1 MDNMKYDLIFEPDE
15 EMEKFVAENPVTH
28 ALLSH
33 LIDELEEMNQN
44 IGNWA
49 YLTDVVLAA
58 AAFSFY
64 RAGGT
69 NDEFMEK
76 LQSVDIRPDIS
87 KLNLEKLW
95 KY

>member
-1 MDNMKYDLIFEPDE
+1 MDNMKYDLIFEPDD
-15 EMEKFVAENPVTH
+15 EMEKYVAENPVTH

-58 AAFSFY
+58 AAFTFY

-87 KLNLEKLW
+87 KLN
-95 KY
+95 

>member
-1 MDNMKYDLIFEPDE
+1 
-15 EMEKFVAENPVTH
+15 
-28 ALLSH
+28 
-33 LIDELEEMNQN
+33 MNQN

-87 KLNLEKLW
+87 KLN
-95 KY
+95 

>member
-1 MDNMKYDLIFEPDE
+1 MDNIDDIIFELDE
-15 EMEKFVAENPVTH
+15 EVKEVIADNPVTD

-33 LIDELEEMNQN
+33 LCLELEEMNQK

-87 KLNLEKLW
+87 KLN
-95 KY
+95 

>member
-49 YLTDVVLAA
+49 LTLI
-58 AAFSFY
+58 
-64 RAGGT
+64 
-69 NDEFMEK
+69 
-76 LQSVDIRPDIS
+76 LP
-87 KLNLEKLW
+87 
-95 KY
+95 

>member
-64 RAGGT
+64 RAGVT

-87 KLNLEKLW
+87 KLN
-95 KY
+95 

>member
-49 YLTDVVLAA
+49 YLAA
-58 AAFSFY
+58 AAFTFY

-87 KLNLEKLW
+87 KLN
-95 KY
+95 

>member
-1 MDNMKYDLIFEPDE
+1 
-15 EMEKFVAENPVTH
+15 
-28 ALLSH
+28 
-33 LIDELEEMNQN
+33 MNQN
-44 IGNWA
+44 IGNWE

-69 NDEFMEK
+69 NDEFMKK

-87 KLNLEKLW
+87 KLN
-95 KY
+95 